1 MMNRI
6 FLFALV
12 LVIAGTASVSCS
24 EDIPDCPSRM
34 CIVAGGW
41 QLVDVKV
48 DGQAYT
54 GDLSQYRLTLNTP
67 DPTTA
72 TTSDFNRV
80 SVSGV
85 GDDGTWSMENNETIL
100 RLVPENDPLLT
111 EDWII
116 ESMTPR
122 EMKLI
127 INRDVSI
134 KQGPA
139 SIEFILEP
147 F

>member
-1 MMNRI
+1 MTARI
-6 FLFALV
+6 LLSGI
-12 LVIAGTASVSCS
+12 LSLLLGASLSCS

-41 QLVDVKV
+41 ELVEVKV
-48 DGQAYT
+48 DGQPYT
-54 GDLSQYRLTLNTP
+54 GDLSQYRLTLNMP

-80 SVSGV
+80 SVTGID
-85 GDDGTWSMENNETIL
+85 DDGTWSLENNESIL

-111 EDWII
+111 EDWVI

-134 KQGPA
+134 KEGPA
-139 SIEFILEP
+139 TIEFILEP